1 MKKSLKILIG
11 TVLILIISFTVYYFY
26 SKKSTSNNVQ
36 STVRYIPQ
44 RVVKQDI
51 SVKIKSTG
59 IVFAGTSK
67 EVFAKNSGE
76 VKNLNVKVKDT
87 VKEGETLLT
96 VYNEQ
101 IESQI
106 TSAEI
111 NIEKL
116 NLQLNNAKSEDEAKL
131 INLQLKE
138 AKNNLSNIKK
148 QKSEMTIKAPISGV
162 VTVVNVNNGDNV
174 QSGKTLLTIVD
185 PKSLKIKTSV
195 DELDISKISIGQ
207 KVNIKINALEDKTFQ
222 GKVEEISDIG
232 TTQNNVTSYDV
243 IVSIENPEGIKLGMT
258 ASIEIEAQSKKDA
271 LLIPIEAL
279 QEINEKKYVLLQEQN
294 ENTQTTEQNSVNS
307 SNQTRSQRRQFGF
320 TEGNGKLVEIKTGLR
335 NDSFIEVVEG
345 LKEGD
350 IVLVKVS
357 ISKNSNTIRNN
368 FRNNN
373 MRMPGMEGGMG
384 GPGGAPQR

>member
-11 TVLILIISFTVYYFY
+11 IVLILIISFTVYYFY

-59 IVFAGTSK
+59 IVFAGISK
-67 EVFAKNSGE
+67 DVVAKNSGE
-76 VKNLNVKVKDT
+76 VKNLNVKIKDT
-87 VKEGETLLT
+87 VKEGDTLLT

-138 AKNNLSNIKK
+138 AKNNLSNLKN

-279 QEINEKKYVLLQEQN
+279 QEINEKNMFFFKNKMKIYKLLNKIASIQ
-294 ENTQTTEQNSVNS
+294 VI
-307 SNQTRSQRRQFGF
+307 RQGVR
-320 TEGNGKLVEIKTGLR
+320 EDNLDLQ
-335 NDSFIEVVEG
+335 
-345 LKEGD
+345 KEMVD
-350 IVLVKVS
+350 
-357 ISKNSNTIRNN
+357 
-368 FRNNN
+368 
-373 MRMPGMEGGMG
+373 
-384 GPGGAPQR
+384 

>member
-1 MKKSLKILIG
+1 MKKSIKVLIG
-11 TVLILIISFTVYYFY
+11 IGLFLIIVFTVYYFY
-26 SKKSTSNNVQ
+26 SKKSAANNTQ
-36 STVRYIPQ
+36 LSVRYIPQ

-59 IVFAGTSK
+59 IVFAGTTK
-67 EVFAKNSGE
+67 EVVAKNSGE
-76 VKNLNVKVKDT
+76 VKSLNVKVKDT

-96 VYNEQ
+96 VYNDQ
-101 IESQI
+101 IDSQI

-116 NLQLNNAKSEDEAKL
+116 NLQLSNAKSDDEKKL

-138 AKNNLSNIKK
+138 AKNNLANLKK
-148 QKSEMTIKAPISGV
+148 QKSEMTIKSPISGV
-162 VTVVNVNNGDNV
+162 VTAVNVNNGDNV
-174 QSGKTLLTIVD
+174 QSGKTLVTIVD
-185 PKSLKIKTSV
+185 PKSLKIKASI
-195 DELDISKISIGQ
+195 DELDIAKVSIGQ
-207 KVNIKINALEDKTFQ
+207 RVNIKINALEDKAFI

-243 IVSIENPEGIKLGMT
+243 VVSIQNPEGIKLGMT
-258 ASIEIEAQSKKDA
+258 ASIEIDVQSKKDA

-279 QEINEKKYVLLQEQN
+279 QEINGKKYVLLQEQN
-294 ENTQTTEQNSVNS
+294 VNTQTNDQNSQS
-307 SNQTRSQRRQFGF
+307 SNIKARSQGRQFGF
-320 TEGNGKLVEIKTGLR
+320 TEGNGRLVEIKTGLR

-350 IVLVKVS
+350 VVLVKVS
-357 ISKNSNTIRNN
+357 TSTNSNTIKNN
-368 FRNNN
+368 FRNNS
-373 MRMPGMEGGMG
+373 MRMLGMDGGMG